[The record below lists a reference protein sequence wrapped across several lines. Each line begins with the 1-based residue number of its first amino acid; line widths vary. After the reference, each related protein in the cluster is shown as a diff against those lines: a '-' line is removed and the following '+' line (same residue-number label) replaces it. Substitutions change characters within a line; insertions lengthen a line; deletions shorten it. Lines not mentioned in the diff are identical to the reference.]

1 MTAPATPGARPVV
14 RPPHPAPSRT
24 RRRPPWRRLVVH
36 AVLLAGAVV
45 VLYPIL
51 WMVSASLKPE
61 DEIFAGTSLI
71 PSRVQWRNYVDGW
84 FALPGLVFGRFLLNS
99 LVVAGLSVLGTV
111 VSCTMAAYAF
121 ARLRFR
127 GRLPLFAVMLATIM
141 LPFHVVAIPRYVLFS
156 ELGWIDTFLPLV
168 VPKFLAADAFF
179 VFLLVQFIRGIPREL
194 DDAARVDGC
203 SAFGIFWHVVLPLC
217 RPALVTTAILTFIWT
232 WDDFFS
238 HLVFLNSSENYT
250 VAVGLRLFL
259 DSSGASSFGP
269 MLAMAV
275 VSLIPVLV
283 FFVVFQRYIVQG
295 IATQGIKG

>member
-1 MTAPATPGARPVV
+1 MRVPGAA
-14 RPPHPAPSRT
+14 APSR
-24 RRRPPWRRLVVH
+24 WRAVLRH

-51 WMVSASLKPE
+51 WLVSSSLKPE
-61 DEIFAGTSLI
+61 DEIFADPGLI
-71 PSRVQWRNYVDGW
+71 PASVDWGNYTEGW
-84 FALPGLVFGRFLLNS
+84 TALPGLVFGRFLLNS
-99 LVVAGLSVLGTV
+99 LVVSGLSVLGNV
-111 VSCTMAAYAF
+111 VACTMAAYAF

-127 GRLPLFAVMLATIM
+127 GRTFLFAVMLTTIM
-141 LPFHVVAIPRYVLFS
+141 LPFHVVVVPQYVLFS
-156 ELGWIDTFLPLV
+156 EIDWIDTFLPLV

-179 VFLLVQFIRGIPREL
+179 VFLAVQFIRGIPREL
-194 DDAARVDGC
+194 DDAARLDGC

-217 RPALVTTAILTFIWT
+217 RPALVTTAILTFVWT

-250 VAVGLRLFL
+250 VALGLRLFL
-259 DSSGASSFGP
+259 DSTGASSFGP

-275 VSLIPVLV
+275 VSLVPVFL
-283 FFVVFQRYIVQG
+283 FFVAFQRYIVQG